1 MTGVHSIPTTDA
13 RQLSIAISKARII
26 PGSPGKV
33 TFVLENRCDWGFEVV
48 SSAFEIKRTYIGAR
62 HALPKAGWGYAVID
76 AVKPGTMLPA
86 RRELWTTFA
95 ADTRTTFH
103 GDVPASPPSVF
114 DPHYYFAGRLL
125 YRRFRGELIATSIY
139 RRLSYPELECSIV
152 EPSDAGLNQEGVV
165 VFSATGSLGRFG

>member
-1 MTGVHSIPTTDA
+1 MTDDESTPPTHA

-26 PGSPGKV
+26 PGSPARV
-33 TFVLENRCDWGFEVV
+33 TFVLENRCDWGLEVV

-62 HALPKAGWGYAVID
+62 HALPKAGWGYAVTD

-86 RRELWTTFA
+86 RSELWTTFA

-103 GDVPASPPSVF
+103 GTVPASPPSVL

-125 YRRFRGELIATSIY
+125 YRRFRGELMETSIY

-152 EPSDAGLNQEGVV
+152 EPSDAALNQEGVV
-165 VFSATGSLGRFG
+165 VFSAGRLG